1 MARYRAPS
9 LSLSSAPVLLRAHK
23 AACTAM
29 KEWWSWASI
38 LLASDGVQDRGLS
51 HTLRR
56 KRVVVIWRLYWP

>member
-1 MARYRAPS
+1 MTGYRASS

-23 AACTAM
+23 AAYTAM
-29 KEWWSWASI
+29 EEQQPWASI

-56 KRVVVIWRLYWP
+56 KRVVVVLRLY